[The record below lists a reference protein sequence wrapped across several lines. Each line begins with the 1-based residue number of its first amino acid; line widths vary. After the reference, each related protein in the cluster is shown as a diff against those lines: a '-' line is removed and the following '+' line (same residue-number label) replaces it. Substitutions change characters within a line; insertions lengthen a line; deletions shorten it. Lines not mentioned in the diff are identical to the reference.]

1 MEDIDYKQIDEIF
14 IQIDKDLAEINKSI
28 KKAKEVLDE

>member
-1 MEDIDYKQIDEIF
+1 MEDIDYKHIDEIF

-28 KKAKEVLDE
+28 KKAKEALDE